1 MSEHAAKD
9 ALWALL
15 QEAISKM
22 RSESIPLDRLRG
34 IAFFSTE
41 SDALLISLSS
51 FDTASRA
58 VTEIPNFSLRFG
70 SEAAARVVLQF
81 AYQYFQRI
89 ESVEYQQAVLEDL
102 WSDLV
107 SEIVRVPSF
116 DRASRLIAR
125 TWRNGSFSLMRRFVQ
140 SRSHTR
146 DTRSPNR
153 AAVA

>member
-41 SDALLISLSS
+41 RDA
-51 FDTASRA
+51 RA

-70 SEAAARVVLQF
+70 SEAAARVVLKF
-81 AYQYFQRI
+81 A
-89 ESVEYQQAVLEDL
+89 
-102 WSDLV
+102 
-107 SEIVRVPSF
+107 
-116 DRASRLIAR
+116 
-125 TWRNGSFSLMRRFVQ
+125 
-140 SRSHTR
+140 
-146 DTRSPNR
+146 
-153 AAVA
+153 